1 MIFEYYTN
9 KSMTAELNQKKAE
22 MRAATEKLAHSFN
35 PSPPD
40 INSIFVALTN
50 HLNSNPSIFSAAFA
64 FSSEIK
70 NSAPFVF
77 RGENGL
83 EQKDIAS
90 KIDYTKLIWYEVPLN
105 LGQAIWSVPYFDFGG
120 VSEDILLTTYSIPLF
135 NQQDSSFFGVLTSNY
150 LLARIE
156 KLPSIPELSP
166 AFSLLAFGV

>member
-1 MIFEYYTN
+1 M
-9 KSMTAELNQKKAE
+9 
-22 MRAATEKLAHSFN
+22 
-35 PSPPD
+35 
-40 INSIFVALTN
+40 
-50 HLNSNPSIFSAAFA
+50 
-64 FSSEIK
+64 
-70 NSAPFVF
+70 F

-90 KIDYTKLIWYEVPLN
+90 KIDYTKSIWYEVPLN